1 MTEFRL
7 SRRGDIPALRQLWNQ
22 AFGDSQEYL
31 DLFFSTAY
39 APERCLVLDDI
50 GAAAYWLNCGLGNRK
65 LAYVYAVAVGKDLRG
80 RGVGSAM
87 MKELRVHLEAQ
98 GYAGILLVP
107 GDEGLRNYYQRLGY
121 RTVSRQD
128 RFAAKAGQI
137 VEMAR
142 LDAGEYARLRR
153 AYLEDSGV
161 IQEGENLALLSGMA
175 EFFHGNGFLAA
186 VQPGEGVCLEL
197 LGDSKAAPG
206 ITAALG
212 LERCEFRMPGPG
224 NPYAMTLPFIEDFP
238 EEIYFGFGFD

>member
-1 MTEFRL
+1 MNKFRA
-7 SRRGDIPALRQLWNQ
+7 STKEDIPGLRRLWQ
-22 AFGDSQEYL
+22 EAFADTDEYL

-39 APERCLVLDDI
+39 APERCLVRNGI
-50 GAAAYWLNCGLGNRK
+50 GAAAYWLECGLNSRK
-65 LAYVYAVAVGKDLRG
+65 LAYVYGVAVDKNLRG

-87 MKELRVHLEAQ
+87 MTELRSFLEAR
-98 GYAGILLVP
+98 GYDGILLVP

-121 RTVSRQD
+121 QTVSWQN
-128 RFAAKAGQI
+128 RFT
-137 VEMAR
+137 V
-142 LDAGEYARLRR
+142 AGEKPAEMTRLSAEEFARLRR
-153 AYLEDSGV
+153 TYLGQTGV

-186 VQPGEGVCLEL
+186 VQPGDGICLEL

-212 LERCEFRMPGPG
+212 LERCEFRMPGQG
-224 NPYAMTLPFIEDFP
+224 DPYAMALPFVEDFP